1 MATTKVTDSSFE
13 SDVLRSDKPV
23 IVDFWS
29 EWCGPCKQIGPSLE
43 EISDERSDVIIA
55 KINIDENPD
64 APTRYGVRGIP
75 TMMMFK
81 DGELYATKVGALP
94 KSKINEWID
103 SALT

>member
-13 SDVLRSDKPV
+13 SDVLRSNKPV
-23 IVDFWS
+23 IVDFWA

>member
-23 IVDFWS
+23 IVDFWA

-94 KSKINEWID
+94 KNKINEWID